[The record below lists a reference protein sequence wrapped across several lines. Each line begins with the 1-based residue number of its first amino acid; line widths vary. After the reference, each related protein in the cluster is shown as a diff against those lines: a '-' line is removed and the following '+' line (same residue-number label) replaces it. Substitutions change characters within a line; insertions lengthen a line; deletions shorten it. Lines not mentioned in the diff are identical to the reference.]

1 MNVKIDKKTLRN
13 DLILIL
19 SLFVVAAISLVI
31 LISTRRRENLV
42 AKIIVNNNVVEVI
55 DLSKKEEKDYY
66 IDGLKGTLHVHTR
79 DGAIAVVESNCPHQ
93 DCVHMGYVSESGR
106 PIICAYNA
114 VYIVIEGD
122 NTFFDAG
129 LGS

>member
-1 MNVKIDKKTLRN
+1 MTEKVDKKTLRN

-19 SLFVVAAISLVI
+19 SLFLIAAISLVI
-31 LISTRRRENLV
+31 LISTRRKENLV

-55 DLSKKEEKDYY
+55 DLSKKEENNYY
-66 IDGLKGTLHVHTR
+66 IDGLKGTLHVHTH